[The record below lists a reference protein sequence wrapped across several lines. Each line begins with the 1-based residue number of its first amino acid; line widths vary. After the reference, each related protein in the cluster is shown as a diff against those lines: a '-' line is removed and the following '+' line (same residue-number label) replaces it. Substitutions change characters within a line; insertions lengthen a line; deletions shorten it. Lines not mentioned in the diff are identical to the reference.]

1 MCSHP
6 HKCTMSTEIVYMV
19 LERSP
24 LYYRT
29 MNIICK
35 RIISRIS
42 SCKVVD
48 GDEAAVGRELD
59 FCLAILISSAEL
71 ESLEFQNELKEWMKT
86 HKFSAEGLNESTL
99 LIPLYHNASQPS
111 SNAKYTEFTKPV
123 PDLNGKRGVVLVW
136 LEAYWHDCK
145 KDRTSLCGKWDLRSH
160 RNTSDGTHGVLSSD
174 FKIFIFATCYIVLQ
188 LSSIRNSIICLV
200 LADNALEDRFH
211 RICLTPDLILK
222 RWNLQDGASVL
233 YPMHTIA
240 SKWILKLLKCCRI

>member
-1 MCSHP
+1 MFNLENNDRYQYNRCYDIKSGGYKVRDWVVASARNLCQIYSESLHLCTKCRAPEAYSFPKAVMCSHP

-71 ESLEFQNELKEWMKT
+71 ESLEFQNELKE
-86 HKFSAEGLNESTL
+86 
-99 LIPLYHNASQPS
+99 
-111 SNAKYTEFTKPV
+111 
-123 PDLNGKRGVVLVW
+123 
-136 LEAYWHDCK
+136 
-145 KDRTSLCGKWDLRSH
+145 
-160 RNTSDGTHGVLSSD
+160 
-174 FKIFIFATCYIVLQ
+174 
-188 LSSIRNSIICLV
+188 
-200 LADNALEDRFH
+200 
-211 RICLTPDLILK
+211 
-222 RWNLQDGASVL
+222 
-233 YPMHTIA
+233 
-240 SKWILKLLKCCRI
+240 